1 MSIPVEFDTLKS
13 MIQSLVAQARANE
26 AGSNGGVVPNTY
38 HPNTETYA
46 IGCPPSDY
54 ETMFS
59 KMGTVRDG
67 TIVTVTNY
75 GNLINM
81 LVACGTGVLS
91 NDFVRQFDVIDTKFY
106 KTSDM
111 LTLATNRRNLLRD
124 MTANVT
130 CRHYCYG
137 TCTSNCFTACKGS
150 CANVCTAVCAGNCS
164 GGCSTTCNNA
174 CLTSCN
180 NVCVG
185 SCRNACMGHNN

>member
-81 LVACGTGVLS
+81 LVACGTGRFQPSAGQWHHTDQRTDPQQLS
-91 NDFVRQFDVIDTKFY
+91 HTIEW
-106 KTSDM
+106 
-111 LTLATNRRNLLRD
+111 
-124 MTANVT
+124 
-130 CRHYCYG
+130 
-137 TCTSNCFTACKGS
+137 
-150 CANVCTAVCAGNCS
+150 
-164 GGCSTTCNNA
+164 
-174 CLTSCN
+174 
-180 NVCVG
+180 
-185 SCRNACMGHNN
+185 